1 MEMER
6 KGTGREG
13 KKRIG
18 RRGEATRNEEGM
30 CKSGT
35 FTGEG
40 KRSCVCVRE
49 RGREEERLT
58 RYGGSSDER
67 LVFVGVV
74 QHQLIYIPTHS
85 LSRSLTHLYV

>member
-35 FTGEG
+35 FIGEG
-40 KRSCVCVRE
+40 RRVMSV
-49 RGREEERLT
+49 
-58 RYGGSSDER
+58 
-67 LVFVGVV
+67 
-74 QHQLIYIPTHS
+74 
-85 LSRSLTHLYV
+85 